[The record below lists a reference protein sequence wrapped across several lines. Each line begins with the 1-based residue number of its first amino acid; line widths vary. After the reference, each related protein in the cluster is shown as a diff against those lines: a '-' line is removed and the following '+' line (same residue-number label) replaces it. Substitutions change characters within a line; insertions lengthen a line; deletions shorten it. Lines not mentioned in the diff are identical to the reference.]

1 VLGTDGYGR
10 SDSRRALRDFFEVN
24 ARHIVLASLKA
35 LKDEGLLEAADV
47 QAAIEKLDI
56 DTDKPNPVTC

>member
-1 VLGTDGYGR
+1 
-10 SDSRRALRDFFEVN
+10 
-24 ARHIVLASLKA
+24 VLASLKA